1 MEPTNRATVNIFE
14 VRKSRRP
21 TNPNILAEVRLE
33 IKVGGHV
40 IGIDDAKVLRNRQG
54 QEWLALPSYSITTP
68 GSRDYSYFPSVVLD
82 HDLQLVVEDLALE
95 AYRKHQQ
102 PGKRALDLV

>member
-1 MEPTNRATVNIFE
+1 MEPTKNATVTVLEI
-14 VRKSRRP
+14 RRSRRP
-21 TNPNILAEVRLE
+21 TNPNILAEVRLQIE
-33 IKVGGHV
+33 LGGHV
-40 IGIDDAKVLRNRQG
+40 VGIDDAKILRNRHG

-95 AYRKHQQ
+95 AYRKQLE
-102 PGKRALDLV
+102 PGERALDRV